1 MVYEYQRRLS
11 EEWYANQLFWC
22 LNFVIEV
29 ITFLVLVQDYL
40 EDAVMM
46 ALSIVNMTG
55 NLILIILMV
64 RTERR
69 TLEMP
74 RPEIN
79 DHLNVLLS
87 SDQQNRR
94 RTDFFDDGGP
104 FISAKFSDKVIQG
117 KEGVN
122 LFQFRVTTHR
132 SLGSTSEIKTTK
144 KYSDFMTLQDLVNEQ
159 ALKQSDLFTE
169 NSVNIGVADDTN
181 RSYR

>member
-1 MVYEYQRRLS
+1 MGLAYMLYVFICWGQKPNNKHSSWINRCDDDYFVVFYALQGAAWIFSCFLMVYEYQRRLS

-46 ALSIVNMTG
+46 TLSIVNMTG

-94 RTDFFDDGGP
+94 RMDFFDDGGP

-122 LFQFRVTTHR
+122 LF
-132 SLGSTSEIKTTK
+132 
-144 KYSDFMTLQDLVNEQ
+144 
-159 ALKQSDLFTE
+159 
-169 NSVNIGVADDTN
+169 
-181 RSYR
+181 